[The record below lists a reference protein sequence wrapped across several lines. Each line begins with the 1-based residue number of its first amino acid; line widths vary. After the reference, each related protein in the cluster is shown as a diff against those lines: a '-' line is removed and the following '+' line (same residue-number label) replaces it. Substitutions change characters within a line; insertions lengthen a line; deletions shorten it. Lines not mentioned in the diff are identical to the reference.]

1 MTIVQYAQN
10 SWLISVKDNKTD
22 KEIENYI
29 DRDVTFEYNADTKCK
44 QSKRKVYKM

>member
-1 MTIVQYAQN
+1 MHKE
-10 SWLISVKDNKTD
+10 SWLVSAKDDKRD

-44 QSKRKVYKM
+44 QNKRNVYKM